1 MSQDVT
7 QWVAE
12 VRSLQRQVSELQRSR
27 DQAYA
32 SADNLRQMYEAEA
45 QQRRRDNASYSQKI
59 EQLQQTLADSQMP
72 SAAPSNQLNA
82 EINALQIS
90 PLNPDSVA
98 QLQAQLMSA
107 SRQSQ
112 ELKAQLEA
120 EQNDH
125 KQTRESLTAALGD
138 AVDLLAKE
146 RLQYHPQPQ
155 IGS

>member
-59 EQLQQTLADSQMP
+59 EQLQLALADSQSP
-72 SAAPSNQLNA
+72 SAAYSNQLTA
-82 EINALQIS
+82 AIDEVQTS
-90 PLNPDSVA
+90 PASRDSVTP
-98 QLQAQLMSA
+98 LQAQLMSA
-107 SRQSQ
+107 IKQCE

-120 EQNDH
+120 EQNEH
-125 KQTRESLTAALGD
+125 KRTRESLTAALGD

-146 RLQYHPQPQ
+146 RPQYHP
-155 IGS
+155 

>member
-59 EQLQQTLADSQMP
+59 EQLQQTLADFQMP

-82 EINALQIS
+82 EIDAHQILPFS
-90 PLNPDSVA
+90 PEA
-98 QLQAQLMSA
+98 ATQLQAQLMSA
-107 SRQSQ
+107 NRQCE

-120 EQNDH
+120 EQNEH
-125 KQTRESLTAALGD
+125 QRTCESLTAALGD

-146 RLQYHPQPQ
+146 RLQYHP
-155 IGS
+155 

>member
-12 VRSLQRQVSELQRSR
+12 VRSLQQQVSELQRSR

-59 EQLQQTLADSQMP
+59 EQLQQALADAQLP
-72 SAAPSNQLNA
+72 SAAPSIQPNT
-82 EINALQIS
+82 ETDALQTS
-90 PLNPDSVA
+90 PASRNQSV
-98 QLQAQLMSA
+98 QLQTQLISA
-107 SRQSQ
+107 NKQC
-112 ELKAQLEA
+112 EALKAQLEA
-120 EQNDH
+120 EKNEH
-125 KQTRESLTAALGD
+125 KRTRESLTAALGD

-146 RLQYHPQPQ
+146 RLQYHP
-155 IGS
+155 

>member
-12 VRSLQRQVSELQRSR
+12 VRSLQRQVSELQGSR

-59 EQLQQTLADSQMP
+59 EQLQLALADSQSP
-72 SAAPSNQLNA
+72 SAAYSNQLTA
-82 EINALQIS
+82 AIDEVQTS
-90 PLNPDSVA
+90 PASRDSVTP
-98 QLQAQLMSA
+98 LQAQLMSA
-107 SRQSQ
+107 IKQCE

-120 EQNDH
+120 EQNEH
-125 KQTRESLTAALGD
+125 KRTRESLTAALGD

-146 RLQYHPQPQ
+146 RPQYHP
-155 IGS
+155 